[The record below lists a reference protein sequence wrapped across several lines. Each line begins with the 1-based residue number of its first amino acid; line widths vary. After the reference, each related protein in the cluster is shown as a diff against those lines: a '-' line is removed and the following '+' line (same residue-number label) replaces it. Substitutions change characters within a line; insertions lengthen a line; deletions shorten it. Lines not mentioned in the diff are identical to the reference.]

1 MIETSVEKN
10 PAEFIEDV
18 INSYETQI
26 KNIEALFS
34 TSEAVNDSS
43 HRLFDNLN
51 RSIIEL
57 SEERLQLNSKLRD
70 SLAKNGSLRKND
82 YDTLMDEIFQVLKNL
97 ENEAKSSFIGYLEDQ
112 KAMVKLV
119 RKNILALK
127 NKEKQTQKELIREFK
142 KELEQ
147 IMLAQQRGKELV
159 ITNFIRFQNMH
170 NKLTL
175 HFKQLIGKQKNVNSK
190 DVKELKNILLSEIKL
205 LFY

>member
-1 MIETSVEKN
+1 
-10 PAEFIEDV
+10 
-18 INSYETQI
+18 
-26 KNIEALFS
+26 
-34 TSEAVNDSS
+34 
-43 HRLFDNLN
+43 
-51 RSIIEL
+51 
-57 SEERLQLNSKLRD
+57 
-70 SLAKNGSLRKND
+70 
-82 YDTLMDEIFQVLKNL
+82 
-97 ENEAKSSFIGYLEDQ
+97 LEDQ